1 MTGNM
6 KLCGEGGEGER
17 HGMAVV
23 DLCHRRSVAV
33 LCRGSKARQRR
44 ARPPGGARV
53 SGGRGSEGRGGRPG
67 NYLPAAID
75 GGKGGKWLRRPRGAA
90 WQSCRSWGG
99 PSCRRRAAPLPR
111 ACPDSGELSGRSC
124 ARFRGEVGLGE
135 RGDDGEH
142 EAVRRGKRGRETRHG
157 RGRPLLPAEGGRAL
171 PRQQGAA
178 AAWLLS
184 GRCTGEWGARE

>member
-1 MTGNM
+1 MVHANMASEQKLPGLSRFQTLFETGGNEPRP
-6 KLCGEGGEGER
+6 LILRSTAHGHLLHPDGER
-17 HGMAVV
+17 E
-23 DLCHRRSVAV
+23 
-33 LCRGSKARQRR
+33 Q
-44 ARPPGGARV
+44 
-53 SGGRGSEGRGGRPG
+53 GRGGRPG

-90 WQSCRSWGG
+90 WRSCRSWGG

-124 ARFRGEVGLGE
+124 ARFRGEVGSGE

-178 AAWLLS
+178 AVCSFS
-184 GRCTGEWGARE
+184 GRCTVEWGAREWRRK